1 MTDESTTDIREV
13 ITEWLSQK
21 GCPIDLSPELI
32 EEIAELCEDQALD
45 KTRSKFRKDIT
56 KTVSEAVS
64 LYLMG
69 GGK

>member
-13 ITEWLSQK
+13 ISEWLSQK

-56 KTVSEAVS
+56 KTVSEAVG

>member
-13 ITEWLSQK
+13 ISEWLSQK

-45 KTRSKFRKDIT
+45 KARSIFRKDIQ
-56 KTVSEAVS
+56 KIVSEAVS

>member
-13 ITEWLSQK
+13 ISEWLSQK
-21 GCPIDLSPELI
+21 GCPIDISPELI

-45 KTRSKFRKDIT
+45 KTRSKFRKDIS
-56 KTVSEAVS
+56 KIVSESVS